1 MKIDTLPVGMLNTN
15 CYIVYSEGA
24 DRALV
29 IDPGAEAERIEAAL
43 EDKKPAA
50 VLLTHGHFDHTG
62 ALWAFADT
70 PIYIHP
76 ADAAML
82 GDPRLSLAG
91 NFRDRAPR
99 PAATDFVQEGAK
111 MHLAGLDVAVMH
123 LPGHTPGSVGYL
135 IGDVLFSGDT
145 LFQGSY
151 GRTDFPGGDLRA
163 MMQSLSRLL
172 RSGKNWIVCPG
183 HGEPTNILAE
193 REHYRL

>member
-70 PIYIHP
+70 PMYI
-76 ADAAML
+76 
-82 GDPRLSLAG
+82 
-91 NFRDRAPR
+91 
-99 PAATDFVQEGAK
+99 
-111 MHLAGLDVAVMH
+111 HLAGLDVAVMH